1 MADVTIL
8 FSGYDSITQGYNEG
22 GYDQDVAFTGLASA
36 LGSVTATGHTGV
48 NVTGVAASATAG
60 NTTETAGGGI
70 SIGVTGV
77 LGTSSINNVLV
88 WGIVPTDQTPN
99 WAAINPSQTPEWAT
113 INASQTPDWTD
124 IAA

>member
-36 LGSVTATGHTGV
+36 LGSVTTTGDTGV
-48 NVTGVAASATAG
+48 NVTGVSANATAG
-60 NTTETAGGGI
+60 NTSEDAGGGL

-77 LGTSSINNVLV
+77 LGTSGINSVLV
-88 WGIVPTDQTPN
+88 WGIVPTDQTPD
-99 WAAINPSQTPEWAT
+99 WTAISTSQTPIWV
-113 INASQTPDWTD
+113 D